1 MEIKT
6 IRKDRLQNME
16 HFQFAGHVL
25 AMCKTANVEK
35 LNPLLAPLEAAI
47 AKEDEALNLPQKME
61 GTCERRQPRLRVQ
74 GRWRVRVSHAIAPYW
89 CRPRNKHVII

>member
-6 IRKDRLQNME
+6 IRKDRLQHME

-25 AMCKTANVEK
+25 AMCKTANIEK

-47 AKEDEALNLPQKME
+47 GKEDEALNLPQK
-61 GTCERRQPRLRVQ
+61 
-74 GRWRVRVSHAIAPYW
+74 WRVRAS
-89 CRPRNKHVII
+89 

>member
-61 GTCERRQPRLRVQ
+61 GTRERRQPRLRVQ